1 MIHLYYLKEDNH
13 FMKQPIII
21 DTDPGIDDAA
31 AISIALNHPNFD
43 LRMITTVNGN
53 VGIEKTTANALKLK
67 QFFSS
72 DVPVHRGSSQPLL
85 TDIIDASVV
94 HGESGM
100 EGYPFPEVNQQD
112 LASKHAV
119 EAMRTELLNHSEP
132 ITLIPIGP
140 LTNIALLLSTYP
152 EVKDYIK
159 EIVLMGGSSG
169 RGNVTP
175 LAEYNIYCDP
185 EAAHIVFN
193 SGLPLTMVGL
203 DVARSSTLSHNTV
216 DNLQSL
222 NQTGQMLHQLFKHYR
237 GDDFEHGINVYDAY
251 TVLYLLHPEKFHV
264 QEADVQIETTGHLT
278 KGATVTDF
286 KSSFPNCTVVLS
298 IELDAFKDIF
308 IESLKYCK

>member
-1 MIHLYYLKEDNH
+1 
-13 FMKQPIII
+13 MKQPIII
-21 DTDPGIDDAA
+21 DSDPGIDDAA

-67 QFFSS
+67 RFFSS
-72 DVPVHRGSSQPLL
+72 TVPVHRGSSQPLL
-85 TDIIDASVV
+85 SEIVDASAV

-100 EGYPFPEVNQQD
+100 EGYDFPKINYND
-112 LASKHAV
+112 LSSTHAV
-119 EAMRTELLNHSEP
+119 EAMRKELQSSEDP

-159 EIVLMGGSSG
+159 EIVLMGGSAA

-175 LAEYNIYCDP
+175 LAEFNIYCDP

-193 SGLPLTMVGL
+193 SGLPITMVGL
-203 DVARSSTLSHNTV
+203 DVARSSTLSHATV
-216 DNLQSL
+216 NELQSL
-222 NQTGQMLHQLFKHYR
+222 NKTGDMLHQLFKHYK
-237 GDDFEHGINVYDAY
+237 GDYFEKGINVYDAY
-251 TVLYLLHPEKFHV
+251 TILYLLHPEKFDV
-264 QEADVQIETTGHLT
+264 KEADVQIETTGTLT

-286 KSSFPNCTVVLS
+286 NTHFPNCSVVMS
-298 IELDAFKDIF
+298 IETNDFKKLF
-308 IESLKYCK
+308 IEALKYCI